1 MARVP
6 AGAGAAIGNIVQVE
20 MRKKWVDVEIVKPSF
35 VRNGKSVL

>member
-6 AGAGAAIGNIVQVE
+6 KGEGTSIGTTVQVE
-20 MRKKWVDVEIVKPSF
+20 MRKNWVDVEIVKPSF